1 MIQEDAQFSVTEPYL
16 KQLCI
21 DTSNKVTVR
30 QALWSIGGD
39 YNNISVNHNTY
50 VRVADRPYMV
60 FEDTLYVVKRRDN
73 SVIKNF
79 CKSGQTLSVKLAD
92 VPNHK
97 EIKLVTDLPYQDNYQ
112 ENSKLKTQI
121 KEYMVKHKHKGKK
134 FQKSHKSLKSS

>member
-1 MIQEDAQFSVTEPYL
+1 MIQEDTQFSVTESYL
-16 KQLCI
+16 KQLGI

-30 QALWSIGGD
+30 QALYLMGGD
-39 YNNISVNHNTY
+39 YNNISVNYNTL

-60 FEDTLYVVKRRDN
+60 FEDTLYVVKRRSN
-73 SVIKNF
+73 SVVKNF
-79 CKSGQTLSVKLAD
+79 CKSGQTLNIKLAD

>member
-1 MIQEDAQFSVTEPYL
+1 MIQEDTQFSVTESYL
-16 KQLCI
+16 KQLGI

-30 QALWSIGGD
+30 QALYLMGGD

-60 FEDTLYVVKRRDN
+60 FEDTLYVVKRRNN

-79 CKSGQTLSVKLAD
+79 CKSGQTLNVKLAD

>member
-1 MIQEDAQFSVTEPYL
+1 MIQEDTQFSVTESYL
-16 KQLCI
+16 KQLDI

-30 QALWSIGGD
+30 QALYLMRGD
-39 YNNISVNHNTY
+39 YNNISVNHNTL

-112 ENSKLKTQI
+112 ENSKIKTQI

-134 FQKSHKSLKSS
+134 FQKSHKSLKTS